1 MRLSVSLLAA
11 CVAGCGAPHQQQS
24 AFFSFE
30 GSLQGW
36 EPRGLDLQT
45 AGRDETWN
53 IASDRR
59 FPYDGAYSARLF
71 LDNVNGAGK
80 IWLER
85 TFTLSSSGRHSVHL
99 DFAMRGSRDGI
110 SADQLIAGVLLAPPR
125 SDDALSAALRGP
137 GVAGAAWT
145 QRAYDLELDGDVA
158 TVVIGISGGS
168 PGQIIYYLDAVT
180 VAFADR

>member
-11 CVAGCGAPHQQQS
+11 CVAACGAPRQEQS

-36 EPRGLDLQT
+36 EPHGLDLQ
-45 AGRDETWN
+45 AGGAEETWT
-53 IASDRR
+53 IASDQTV
-59 FPYDGAYSARLF
+59 PYDGAYSARLF
-71 LDNVNGAGK
+71 LDNENGAGK

-85 TFTLSSSGRHSVHL
+85 TFTLSSSGRYSVHL
-99 DFAMRGSRDGI
+99 DFAVRGAREGI
-110 SADQLIAGVLLAPPR
+110 STDRVMAGVLLAPPR
-125 SDDALSAALRGP
+125 SDDALQPTLQAP
-137 GVAGAAWT
+137 GIGGASWT
-145 QRAYDLELDGDVA
+145 SRTYDLELDGSVA

-168 PGQIIYYLDAVT
+168 PGQMVYYLDAVT